1 MASTSKLIESMNS
14 ITLDDEEDGEI
25 VLGEND
31 VQKRE
36 GGISNGDGKLRLVGK
51 FLNEG
56 IVDFSAMQQTLAA
69 LWRPGKGVY
78 IRELNTNLYVF
89 QFYHE
94 VDIKTVLDGSPWSF
108 NRKALIIKRM
118 EERDNPRSMNL
129 DSLNLWV

>member
-31 VQKRE
+31 VQNRE
-36 GGISNGDGKLRLVGK
+36 GGISNGDVKLRLVDK

-56 IVDFSAMQQTLAA
+56 IMDFSAMQQTLAA

-78 IRELNTNLYVF
+78 IRELDTNLYVF

-94 VDIKTVLDGSPWSF
+94 VDIKTVLNGSPWSF
-108 NRKALIIKRM
+108 NRKVLIIKRM

-129 DSLNLWV
+129 DSVNLWV